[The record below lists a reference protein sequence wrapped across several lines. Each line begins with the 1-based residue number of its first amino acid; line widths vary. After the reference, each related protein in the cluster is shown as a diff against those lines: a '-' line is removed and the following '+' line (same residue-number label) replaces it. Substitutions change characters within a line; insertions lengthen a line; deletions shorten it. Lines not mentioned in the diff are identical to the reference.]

1 MQASTACPIF
11 LQTGRWSI
19 SFSWP
24 RVWIPGKVSTDFLK
38 KIFASNLNDPKSF
51 ANTQSDLRFADIAAS
66 FNFDSKGNVA
76 RLPMMGPQQQ
86 DQFRETQ
93 ANYLQQ
99 SLEQQ
104 QGDTNPGVRLAL
116 YFQRKAGDITS
127 AYDILAD
134 KALSEVFRTTFNL
147 PDQMAA
153 MPIDQ
158 QAKFVD
164 KFMKIKDLS
173 DPAKVAKL
181 LNRFSA
187 MYDIKTSQSIGQGQ
201 SPLLSLFQGSS
212 SGVSES
218 TFLAIAKLR
227 SRP

>member
-1 MQASTACPIF
+1 M
-11 LQTGRWSI
+11 
-19 SFSWP
+19 
-24 RVWIPGKVSTDFLK
+24 
-38 KIFASNLNDPKSF
+38 
-51 ANTQSDLRFADIAAS
+51 
-66 FNFDSKGNVA
+66 
-76 RLPMMGPQQQ
+76 
-86 DQFRETQ
+86 
-93 ANYLQQ
+93 
-99 SLEQQ
+99 
-104 QGDTNPGVRLAL
+104 RLAL

-153 MPIDQ
+153 MPIDR
-158 QAKFVD
+158 QAKYVD

-187 MYDIKTSQSIGQGQ
+187 MYDIKNSQSTGQAQ
-201 SPLLSLFQGSS
+201 SPLLNLFQGSG
-212 SGVSES
+212 SGISQS

-227 SRP
+227 AH